1 MWKEFD
7 LSRNPRNGGDVLAKD
22 VDGHHGGELRKKTF
36 IFTKENDKVLARLDT
51 KIRPA
56 AQAPFLV
63 TRAKLFKL

>member
-36 IFTKENDKVLARLDT
+36 VVTKENSGAARHKKSDQLH
-51 KIRPA
+51 RLL
-56 AQAPFLV
+56 FLSHEPN
-63 TRAKLFKL
+63 F